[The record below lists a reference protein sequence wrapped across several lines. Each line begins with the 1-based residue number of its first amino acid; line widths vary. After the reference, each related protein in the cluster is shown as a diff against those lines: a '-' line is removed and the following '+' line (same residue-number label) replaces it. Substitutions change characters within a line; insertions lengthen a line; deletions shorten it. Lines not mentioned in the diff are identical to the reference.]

1 MINPANRTFG
11 IEIGIS
17 SKGGK
22 VKPNLMAMVE
32 IKEFSKKNAVIVPT
46 NLILNDMESD
56 YVYIVADGDKPDKKI
71 AKRVDIL
78 IGADNNGETY
88 VEEGLKGEEKFITDG
103 YRMVND
109 GDPIKIV
116 E

>member
-1 MINPANRTFG
+1 M
-11 IEIGIS
+11 
-17 SKGGK
+17 
-22 VKPNLMAMVE
+22 KPNLMAMVE

-71 AKRVDIL
+71 AKRVDIV
-78 IGADNNGETY
+78 IGADNDGETY
-88 VEEGLKGEEKFITDG
+88 VEEGLKGDEKIITDG
-103 YRMVND
+103 YRLVND